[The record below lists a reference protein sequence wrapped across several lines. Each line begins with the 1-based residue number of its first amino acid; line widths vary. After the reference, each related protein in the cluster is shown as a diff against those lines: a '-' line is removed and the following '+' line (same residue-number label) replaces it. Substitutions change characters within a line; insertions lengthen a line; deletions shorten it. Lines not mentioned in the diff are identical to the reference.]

1 MTQMNRRR
9 GLGIAAAAA
18 FCTFGSL
25 SMQSALADEHE
36 HDSRERGRQDEYRQ
50 QERDSHRERG
60 YGEREGDRGYRD
72 HGYQRGR
79 DYGYDHRYYYDHRYN
94 DGGYAPPIVYAP
106 PRPEPG
112 VHVLIP
118 LHFR

>member
-1 MTQMNRRR
+1 MTHINRRR
-9 GLGIAAAAA
+9 GIAITAAAVLCALS
-18 FCTFGSL
+18 SL
-25 SMQSALADEHE
+25 VAQSALADEH
-36 HDSRERGRQDEYRQ
+36 DQGSRDRGRHDDNRQ
-50 QERDSHRERG
+50 QRG
-60 YGEREGDRGYRD
+60 DVHRD

-79 DYGYDHRYYYDHRYN
+79 DYGYDQRYYYDRRYN

-112 VHVLIP
+112 VRVVIP

>member
-1 MTQMNRRR
+1 MTQIYRRR
-9 GLGIAAAAA
+9 GFSIAAAAA
-18 FCTFGSL
+18 FCTLGSL
-25 SMQSALADEHE
+25 CVQSAIADEHE

-50 QERDSHRERG
+50 ERDSHRDRG
-60 YGEREGDRGYRD
+60 YGDRD
-72 HGYQRGR
+72 HGYRRGR